1 MPLEITAPINIA
13 YRLFPQLGLNWPHDA
28 PGKEGALWYRVAA
41 PIKTSDKT
49 SRESGGTKELIR

>member
-1 MPLEITAPINIA
+1 MPLEITAPINNA
-13 YRLFPQLGLNWPHDA
+13 YRAIPPIRPHDA